1 MSATTQQLERNF
13 THRFLTSLRRMN
25 SPDSKTT
32 TTHAAGLV
40 IRRRSLRIKRAAY
53 SSMARAAAG
62 SHRAWTRA
70 VLSRTRSQRRRQQHG
85 VRPNYI
91 IPPSQ
96 RRKSVKR
103 AAKLKKKTKKKSV
116 VRRLGRAGKLREL
129 VPGGSRME
137 MGQLLEETAHYVQCL
152 AVQVRVMQAVADHF
166 SSSM

>member
-1 MSATTQQLERNF
+1 MSATTEQLERNF
-13 THRFLTSLRRMN
+13 THRFLTSLRRIN

-53 SSMARAAAG
+53 SSMARAAG

-70 VLSRTRSQRRRQQHG
+70 LLSRARSQRRRQQHD
-85 VRPNYI
+85 VHPNYI
-91 IPPSQ
+91 PPAQ
-96 RRKSVKR
+96 RRKSSVKR
-103 AAKLKKKTKKKSV
+103 AAAAG
-116 VRRLGRAGKLREL
+116 REMGRAGKLRGL

-166 SSSM
+166 SSSSSM

>member
-1 MSATTQQLERNF
+1 MSATTEQLERNF
-13 THRFLTSLRRMN
+13 THRFLTSLRRIN

-53 SSMARAAAG
+53 SSMARAAG

-70 VLSRTRSQRRRQQHG
+70 LLSRARSQRRRQQHD
-85 VRPNYI
+85 VH
-91 IPPSQ
+91 
-96 RRKSVKR
+96 RRR
-103 AAKLKKKTKKKSV
+103 QG
-116 VRRLGRAGKLREL
+116 REMGRAGKLRGL

-166 SSSM
+166 SSSSSM